1 MTIDVGDYLA
11 SVESHEREW
20 GLLDQTLYR
29 LCDEFPH
36 HTERGAVNAK
46 LWLIGRSFASGV
58 ERHIKS
64 SGTQGSSLGKM
75 AEHLMA
81 HHEQI
86 DPLVQQLRKF
96 VEPLDPDK
104 LSEIVAIHGEFCK
117 LASRIAHR
125 GRVLASFASK
135 YLHFHAAIVPM
146 YDRFAYAQ
154 AWRMRRKDGLES
166 FPFPKGGNVDY
177 YWYSLCFWQLYSGL
191 RDTAS
196 PVSVRLAES
205 YLLWLASS

>member
-1 MTIDVGDYLA
+1 
-11 SVESHEREW
+11 
-20 GLLDQTLYR
+20 
-29 LCDEFPH
+29 
-36 HTERGAVNAK
+36 
-46 LWLIGRSFASGV
+46 
-58 ERHIKS
+58 
-64 SGTQGSSLGKM
+64 M

-146 YDRFAYAQ
+146 YDRFAYA
-154 AWRMRRKDGLES
+154 RRGGCAERTGWNPFLSQRAGMWTTTGTPSAFGS
-166 FPFPKGGNVDY
+166 FT
-177 YWYSLCFWQLYSGL
+177 
-191 RDTAS
+191 RDS
-196 PVSVRLAES
+196 EIRPHQ
-205 YLLWLASS
+205 